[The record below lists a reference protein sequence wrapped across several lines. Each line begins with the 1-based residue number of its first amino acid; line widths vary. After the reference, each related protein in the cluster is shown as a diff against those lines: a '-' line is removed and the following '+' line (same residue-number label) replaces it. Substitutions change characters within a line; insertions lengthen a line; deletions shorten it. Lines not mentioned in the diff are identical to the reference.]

1 MRLLVEL
8 SAEHPTLPRA
18 ELDALCAL
26 ASAHVVEQDLAVALV
41 EAPDAAAPFFAER
54 PGLAHSVSAH
64 WWSTA
69 ATPRAVVPPFGRI
82 ALKGERFAI
91 RGRRLEGAHPEFPL
105 QDTIVAAGG
114 ILAVSGKVDLKDPEV
129 TILMLVAEEV
139 HVGALLAEVD
149 RKALDARHVKHRA
162 HFAPVSLHPRYARAL
177 VNLARV
183 RRGGRV
189 ADPFCGTGGIL
200 IEAGLVGARVY
211 ASDLDARMVE
221 GTRATL
227 AQMGVK
233 DFVAETRDVGELPEY
248 AGEPLDA
255 IVTDPPY
262 GRSSTTNQEDIV
274 ALYDRFVEGA
284 HEALKPGGRLAFITA
299 SPELRA
305 RAERRFTLEQTHEQ
319 RVHRSMTRHW
329 GVFVK

>member
-1 MRLLVEL
+1 MVEL

-18 ELDALCAL
+18 ELDALCAIVG
-26 ASAHVVEQDLAVALV
+26 AHVEEHDLSVAIV
-41 EAPDAAAPFFAER
+41 DAPDDSPAFFRER

-64 WWSTA
+64 WWSSA

-91 RGRRLEGAHPEFPL
+91 RGRRIEGAHPGFPL

-114 ILAVSGKVDLKDPEV
+114 ILAASGKVDLKDPEV
-129 TILMLVAEEV
+129 RIQMLVADEV
-139 HVGALLAEVD
+139 HVGALLGEVD
-149 RKALDARHVKHRA
+149 RKALDRRHVKHRA

-183 RRGGRV
+183 KPGDRV

-211 ASDLDARMVE
+211 GSDLDPRMSA

-227 AQMGVK
+227 EPMGVRGAT
-233 DFVAETRDVGELPEY
+233 VETRDVGELPEF
-248 AGEPLDA
+248 AGAPLDA
-255 IVTDPPY
+255 VVTDPPY
-262 GRSSTTNQEDIV
+262 GRSSTTNQEDITR
-274 ALYDRFVEGA
+274 LYDRFVDAA
-284 HEALKPGGRLAFITA
+284 HDALKPGGRLAFITA
-299 SPELRA
+299 SAELRD
-305 RAERRFTLEQTHEQ
+305 RAARRFRVEQTHEQ
-319 RVHRSMTRHW
+319 FVHRSMTRHW
-329 GVFVK
+329 GVFVKEA